1 MVKNGT
7 RLVKT
12 RENETEAIKC
22 KQKWSENV
30 GKKCHVRTM
39 CVMTKIHHRN
49 TIKLTINK
57 QGNAVEPVPTNYN
70 KNTSESKFDS

>member
-49 TIKLTINK
+49 IIKLTINK
-57 QGNAVEPVPTNYN
+57 
-70 KNTSESKFDS
+70 